1 MARAMDVSCPVD
13 QTGVANIGSPVGPE
27 LVLGGVGW
35 LSEGG
40 GLRRPKVAFNSNACE
55 VSALKASRRALI

>member
-1 MARAMDVSCPVD
+1 MVRAMDASWPFD
-13 QTGVANIGSPVGPE
+13 QTGVANMGSPVGPE

-40 GLRRPKVAFNSNACE
+40 GLRRPNVAFNSNALE
-55 VSALKASRRALI
+55 VSALKASRNALI